1 MSNSDDNQDYPK
13 TLPSPEL
20 NPLTN
25 PVLGRNMGRW
35 AEVYFTSPPEKREQA
50 VQELLRELERDSSAG
65 ESSARGTAVS
75 SEPGN
80 AAEEDRT
87 RLSKNSY
94 ANLPATF
101 SPNFPENSPEAPAA
115 TNPEFSAATSE
126 KAVETSP
133 GLPPPLRQE
142 FIQCHSCGQLWLVEQ
157 KFCGAC
163 GDALPVQEG
172 VLEATLGNGN
182 SAQASP
188 TPAPG
193 QLELAAMADHVETDR
208 VKEKFEEEA
217 EVEVVEGKIRKE
229 RFGDPRGDEKID
241 QFPAPGESVIHDRQ
255 LIWAQGV
262 KPITDDLP
270 RLFLDQERARQR
282 RSRVLMGAALVI
294 LVGTLF
300 YVGAR
305 GTAAWLRAHDAA
317 ENASAKAASAAGGS
331 SSSSGGWSAGAASD
345 GLSLAGSSLAG
356 SSSAELSLPPE
367 TAKREANP
375 ALMGHALSPAPAG
388 YSPTRRDDKKNPGE
402 HDDSGAGTSSQKAI
416 VPTNAVEEKLNP
428 LSDHTG
434 HGAEELAI
442 AETYLSRTPGKARD
456 SSEAAQWLW
465 KSVGKQNA
473 AAALLLSD
481 LYMTGDGVPRNCDQ
495 ARLLLDA
502 AARKGVPGAG
512 ERIRD
517 LPNLGCQ

>member
-65 ESSARGTAVS
+65 ESSAQVTAVP

-87 RLSKNSY
+87 RLSKNSS
-94 ANLPATF
+94 ASLPATF
-101 SPNFPENSPEAPAA
+101 SPNFPENSPETSAA

-126 KAVETSP
+126 KAVEISP
-133 GLPPPLRQE
+133 GLPLPLRQE

-163 GDALPVQEG
+163 GDALPVREG
-172 VLEATLGNGN
+172 VLDATLRNGN

-193 QLELAAMADHVETDR
+193 QLELAAMADQVETDR
-208 VKEKFEEEA
+208 VKEKFEE
-217 EVEVVEGKIRKE
+217 VEVVEGKIREE

-241 QFPAPGESVIHDRQ
+241 QFPTPGESVTHDRQ

-270 RLFLDQERARQR
+270 RLFLDQERDRQR

-305 GTAAWLRAHDAA
+305 GIAAWLRAHDAA
-317 ENASAKAASAAGGS
+317 QNAGAKAVSAAGGS

-345 GLSLAGSSLAG
+345 GSSSAGSTSAGSSL
-356 SSSAELSLPPE
+356 PPK
-367 TAKREANP
+367 TAKRGANP
-375 ALMGHALSPAPAG
+375 AVVVHALSPAPGISAG
-388 YSPTRRDDKKNPGE
+388 
-402 HDDSGAGTSSQKAI
+402 
-416 VPTNAVEEKLNP
+416 
-428 LSDHTG
+428 
-434 HGAEELAI
+434 
-442 AETYLSRTPGKARD
+442 
-456 SSEAAQWLW
+456 
-465 KSVGKQNA
+465 
-473 AAALLLSD
+473 
-481 LYMTGDGVPRNCDQ
+481 
-495 ARLLLDA
+495 
-502 AARKGVPGAG
+502 
-512 ERIRD
+512 
-517 LPNLGCQ
+517 

>member
-50 VQELLRELERDSSAG
+50 VQELLRELERDSSPG
-65 ESSARGTAVS
+65 ESSAQVTAVP

-87 RLSKNSY
+87 RLSENSS

-101 SPNFPENSPEAPAA
+101 SPNFPENSAETPAA
-115 TNPEFSAATSE
+115 TSPEFSAATSE
-126 KAVETSP
+126 KAIETSP

-157 KFCGAC
+157 NFCGAC
-163 GDALPVQEG
+163 GDALPVREG
-172 VLEATLGNGN
+172 VLDATLGNGN

-193 QLELAAMADHVETDR
+193 QLELAAMADHGETDR
-208 VKEKFEEEA
+208 VKEKFEEE
-217 EVEVVEGKIRKE
+217 VEVVEGKILKE
-229 RFGDPRGDEKID
+229 RFGDPGGDEKID
-241 QFPAPGESVIHDRQ
+241 QFPTPGESVIHDRQ

-262 KPITDDLP
+262 KPITDELP

-317 ENASAKAASAAGGS
+317 QNAGAKAVSAAGGS
-331 SSSSGGWSAGAASD
+331 SSSSGGSSAGNS
-345 GLSLAGSSLAG
+345 AG
-356 SSSAELSLPPE
+356 
-367 TAKREANP
+367 
-375 ALMGHALSPAPAG
+375 
-388 YSPTRRDDKKNPGE
+388 
-402 HDDSGAGTSSQKAI
+402 
-416 VPTNAVEEKLNP
+416 
-428 LSDHTG
+428 
-434 HGAEELAI
+434 
-442 AETYLSRTPGKARD
+442 
-456 SSEAAQWLW
+456 
-465 KSVGKQNA
+465 
-473 AAALLLSD
+473 
-481 LYMTGDGVPRNCDQ
+481 
-495 ARLLLDA
+495 
-502 AARKGVPGAG
+502 
-512 ERIRD
+512 
-517 LPNLGCQ
+517 

>member
-65 ESSARGTAVS
+65 ESSAQVTAVP

-87 RLSKNSY
+87 RLSKNSS

-101 SPNFPENSPEAPAA
+101 SPNFSENSLETPAA

-126 KAVETSP
+126 KAVEISP

-172 VLEATLGNGN
+172 VLDAALRNGN

-193 QLELAAMADHVETDR
+193 QLELAAMADQVEPDR
-208 VKEKFEEEA
+208 VKEKFEE

-229 RFGDPRGDEKID
+229 RFSEPRGDEKID
-241 QFPAPGESVIHDRQ
+241 QFPIPGESVIQDRQ

-262 KPITDDLP
+262 KPSTDDVP

-282 RSRVLMGAALVI
+282 RSRVLMGTALVI

-305 GTAAWLRAHDAA
+305 GTAPWLRAHDAA
-317 ENASAKAASAAGGS
+317 QNAGAKAVSAAGGS
-331 SSSSGGWSAGAASD
+331 SSSSGGGSAGAASD
-345 GLSLAGSSLAG
+345 GSSLAG
-356 SSSAELSLPPE
+356 SSSAGSSLPPK
-367 TAKREANP
+367 TANRGANP
-375 ALMGHALSPAPAG
+375 AVAVHALSPAPAG

-402 HDDSGAGTSSQKAI
+402 HDGSGAGTSSQKAI
-416 VPTNAVEEKLNP
+416 VPTSAAEEKSNP
-428 LSDHTG
+428 LSDHVG

-442 AETYLSRTPGKARD
+442 AESYLSGTQGKARD

-481 LYMTGDGVPRNCDQ
+481 LYVTGDGVPRNCDQ

-517 LPNLGCQ
+517 LPNVGCQ